1 MRINLL
7 RTINVFRALSKLIS
21 IKTRFPHCG
30 RMSWRSIRRRLNL
43 TKLPYLRTMFATCML
58 FQVIYVLCVVLWLA
72 FPDPNGHALLLAV
85 FPNFKLLTVG
95 SFIYGFI
102 ASMVYGWIAA
112 IIFVFFFNLW
122 PQLTAAVVGR
132 RAVRA
137 SQL

>member
-1 MRINLL
+1 MFDAI
-7 RTINVFRALSKLIS
+7 
-21 IKTRFPHCG
+21 G
-30 RMSWRSIRRRLNL
+30 RRLNM

-58 FQVIYVLCVVLWLA
+58 FQTIYVFCVALWLG
-72 FPDPNGHALLLAV
+72 FPDLNGHALLLAI

-122 PQLTAAVVGR
+122 PHLVTAVVGGR
-132 RAVRA
+132 TAPSPTFTRGG
-137 SQL
+137 

>member
-1 MRINLL
+1 M
-7 RTINVFRALSKLIS
+7 
-21 IKTRFPHCG
+21 
-30 RMSWRSIRRRLNL
+30 

-72 FPDPNGHALLLAV
+72 SPDLNGHALLLAV

-102 ASMVYGWIAA
+102 ASMIYGWIAA
-112 IIFVFFFNLW
+112 IIYVFFFNLW
-122 PQLTAAVVGR
+122 PQLTAAVIGR